1 MPVPEDIKIDA
12 RKKNIMMMKIM
23 HLEKQNVK
31 TKAKSR
37 TMLVEEIRK
46 IIIEETNKNI

>member
-1 MPVPEDIKIDA
+1 MTSTEEFQIDA
-12 RKKNIMMMKIM
+12 KKKNIMMMKIM